1 MNLKEYQNYHEQ
13 KIHTNIEFPYNT
25 YICSIPLD
33 FPEVPMH
40 WHSEMELI
48 VVKKGMGKISVNYDT
63 YTVTAGTI
71 LFIPSGQIH
80 SIHSIPNAIMEY
92 ENILFTA
99 DFLLS
104 HHEDICSTQFIR
116 PLFQNSIAF
125 DNLLLTPSLPY
136 YEEIATLL
144 KKVDTLSDARPEG
157 YQLAIKG
164 YFYQIFFILF
174 SHKKRDLSVLQTPKS
189 LEKMKLLIKYTEEH
203 YSEPITIKQMAELL
217 HYSPSHF
224 MKFFKNTMGTSFI
237 SYLNDY
243 RLTIVARN
251 LRLSSDSILDI
262 ASQSGFD
269 NLSYFNR
276 LFKRKY
282 KMTPNQFRKQDG
294 LSTV

>member
-1 MNLKEYQNYHEQ
+1 MNLREYQNYHEE
-13 KIHTNIEFPYNT
+13 KVHTNIEFPYNT
-25 YICSIPLD
+25 YICTIPLD

-40 WHSEMELI
+40 WHDEMEI
-48 VVKKGMGKISVNYDT
+48 VAVKKGTGKISINYET

-71 LFIPSGQIH
+71 LLIPAGQIH
-80 SIHSIPNAIMEY
+80 SIHGMEDSTMEY

-104 HHEDICSTQFIR
+104 HQEDLCSTQFIR
-116 PLFQNSIAF
+116 PLFQNTIAF
-125 DNLLLTPSLPY
+125 DTLVLTPTLSYYSEIAALLTQ
-136 YEEIATLL
+136 
-144 KKVDTLSDARPEG
+144 VDQLSDARPEG

-164 YFYQIFFILF
+164 LFYQIFFILF
-174 SHKKRDLSVLQTPKS
+174 THKKKDFRILQTPKS
-189 LEKMKLLIKYTEEH
+189 LEKMKLLIKYMEEH
-203 YSEPITIKQMAELL
+203 YTEPITIPEMAELI

-243 RLTIVARN
+243 RLTMAARN
-251 LRLSSDSILDI
+251 LRLSSDSILEI

-282 KMTPNQFRKQDG
+282 GMTPSQFRK
-294 LSTV
+294 

>member
-33 FPEVPMH
+33 FPEVPLH

-48 VVKKGMGKISVNYDT
+48 VVKKGMGKISVNYNT

-80 SIHSIPNAIMEY
+80 SIQGIPNAIMEY

-116 PLFQNSIAF
+116 PLFQNTIAF
-125 DNLLLTPSLPY
+125 DNLLLTPSLSY

-203 YSEPITIKQMAELL
+203 YSEPITINQMAELL

-224 MKFFKNTMGTSFI
+224 MKFFKNTMGTSFV

-243 RLTIVARN
+243 RLTIAARN

-282 KMTPNQFRKQDG
+282 KMTPNQFRKEDG

>member
-13 KIHTNIEFPYNT
+13 KVHTNIEFPYNT

-48 VVKKGMGKISVNYDT
+48 VVKKGMGRISVNYDT

-80 SIHSIPNAIMEY
+80 SIQGLPDTIMEY

-116 PLFQNSIAF
+116 PLFQNTIAF
-125 DNLLLTPSLPY
+125 DTLHLTPSLSY
-136 YEEIATLL
+136 YEEIAELL
-144 KKVDTLSDARPEG
+144 EKIDSLSDARPEG

-164 YFYQIFFILF
+164 FFYQIFFILF
-174 SHKKRDLSVLQTPKS
+174 SHKKKDLSVVQTPKS
-189 LEKMKLLIKYTEEH
+189 IEKMKLLIKYTKEH
-203 YSEPITIKQMAELL
+203 YAEPITIEQMAELL

-237 SYLNDY
+237 TYLNDF
-243 RLTIVARN
+243 RLTIAARS
-251 LRLSSDSILDI
+251 LRLSTDSVLDI

-282 KMTPNQFRKQDG
+282 KMTPSQFRQQ
-294 LSTV
+294 